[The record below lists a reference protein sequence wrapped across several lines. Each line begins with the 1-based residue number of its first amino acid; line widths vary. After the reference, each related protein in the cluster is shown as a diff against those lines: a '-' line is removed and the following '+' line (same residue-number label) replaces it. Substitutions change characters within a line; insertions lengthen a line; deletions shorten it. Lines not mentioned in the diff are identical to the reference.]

1 MLRGNGSAG
10 EVSVGRVI
18 LKCARISL
26 TRLTGG
32 IDLAGKDI
40 CNGDAACLTAETGI
54 EKSLNIFKPRHKNY
68 RAACNYNNG
77 VGVCLGNRSNKLI
90 VLCRN
95 FNSLSV
101 VALALEFFGK
111 TYKYNGYISLR
122 SGLFSLC
129 YKLCT
134 CLSGCLVLLGGSTL
148 IIALSVR
155 NVYAEL
161 LKLVKSV

>member
-1 MLRGNGSAG
+1 M
-10 EVSVGRVI
+10 
-18 LKCARISL
+18 
-26 TRLTGG
+26 
-32 IDLAGKDI
+32 
-40 CNGDAACLTAETGI
+40 
-54 EKSLNIFKPRHKNY
+54 
-68 RAACNYNNG
+68 
-77 VGVCLGNRSNKLI
+77 
-90 VLCRN
+90 LCRN

-101 VALALEFFGK
+101 IALALEFFGK

-161 LKLVKSV
+161 LKLVKSVSKLGGVDYGRACALEARCLCHFAYNGNLLAVLERKYAVVVFEKLH